1 MYMFLQNVFTYLYN
15 IIFIACPKKII
26 IVQMIIKIYVQN
38 HSNEKNFAK
47 QELMHTDI
55 LALNVKFQHCLFMD
69 VFILSAEECS
79 KQWSSRWDA

>member
-15 IIFIACPKKII
+15 IIFIACPKKLLLYRWSLKYMSRII
-26 IVQMIIKIYVQN
+26 QMR
-38 HSNEKNFAK
+38 KNFAK